1 MILLALE
8 VTPRL
13 FTGAESNAHQFLCHG
28 LFNGVIG
35 WVKTQDNIALTRET
49 RPGM

>member
-1 MILLALE
+1 LKEQSPMPI
-8 VTPRL
+8 
-13 FTGAESNAHQFLCHG
+13 SFLCHG

-35 WVKTQDNIALTRET
+35 WVKTQENVALTRET